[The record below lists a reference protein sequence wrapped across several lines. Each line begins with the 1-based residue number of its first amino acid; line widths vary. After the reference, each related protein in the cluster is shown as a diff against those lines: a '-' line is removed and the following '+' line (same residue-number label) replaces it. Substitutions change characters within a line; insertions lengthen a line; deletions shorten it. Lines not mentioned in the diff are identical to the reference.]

1 MWSRQ
6 IDGSRDE
13 MDNMVMSRVSFF
25 LINFQWL
32 PWLAAKRHKLA
43 EIICTMSR
51 RDGWHYLISPP
62 MTRLV
67 GPMPILGTTQC
78 TELAD
83 LFTFSCSNRNCFPDS
98 LHTEC
103 KTPCLDRNKDLSLST
118 EFAQQHS
125 EGSEFSQWSI
135 QEYVSGDISVCSDLG
150 N

>member
-125 EGSEFSQWSI
+125 EGSEFSQ
-135 QEYVSGDISVCSDLG
+135 
-150 N
+150 